1 MQRAARGA
9 LLAPLGARRCEL
21 AVADLL
27 SSKGAHPERGNS
39 SRGRENN
46 RASLA
51 LRIVLVAYL
60 LCMTLAHWSCSVIGL
75 NGVIVWLKLLRSLTA
90 LHPHHGA
97 AIGAPVC
104 LAGGV
109 TGPGSWRV
117 LPPVLPL
124 HR

>member
-1 MQRAARGA
+1 
-9 LLAPLGARRCEL
+9 
-21 AVADLL
+21 
-27 SSKGAHPERGNS
+27 
-39 SRGRENN
+39 
-46 RASLA
+46 
-51 LRIVLVAYL
+51 
-60 LCMTLAHWSCSVIGL
+60 MTRAHWSCSVIGL

-97 AIGAPVC
+97 AIGAPGG

-109 TGPGSWRV
+109 TGPGAGRV

>member
-1 MQRAARGA
+1 MIIIIIVIIVIINIIVIIR
-9 LLAPLGARRCEL
+9 
-21 AVADLL
+21 
-27 SSKGAHPERGNS
+27 
-39 SRGRENN
+39 NN
-46 RASLA
+46 HMCVYIYIYMCVCIYIYIYIYRASLA

-90 LHPHHGA
+90 LHTHHGA
-97 AIGAPVC
+97 AICASVC

-109 TGPGSWRV
+109 TGPGSGRV